1 MNSSIEQKKALVA
14 DLVAKMKDSKAVV
27 AFKYQGLTV
36 EKFQQLRRS
45 MRANGCDVAIIKNNI
60 TRRAASELGYQEF
73 ADLLSGPIAIAFASE
88 DMVAPAKEI
97 YAFAKDNK
105 CVEVVSGVVD
115 GTIYSVNQLEELEH
129 SYCITIHKAQ
139 GSEFDV
145 IIMVIP
151 QAAPMLLTR
160 NLLYT
165 GITRAKKMLIIIG
178 NERVINYMIDNVDSK
193 KRNTGLEY
201 KLKNN

>member
-115 GTIYSVNQLEELEH
+115 GTIYSVNQLEELSKLP
-129 SYCITIHKAQ
+129 SYET
-139 GSEFDV
+139 
-145 IIMVIP
+145 
-151 QAAPMLLTR
+151 LLTQLAAGMLGTVR
-160 NLLYT
+160 NLAVALNLYVEEHEEAT
-165 GITRAKKMLIIIG
+165 
-178 NERVINYMIDNVDSK
+178 N
-193 KRNTGLEY
+193 
-201 KLKNN
+201 

>member
-14 DLVAKMKDSKAVV
+14 DLVGKMQNSKAVL

-60 TRRAASELGYQEF
+60 SRRAAKELGYDAF
-73 ADLLSGPIAIAFASE
+73 ADALTGPIAIAFATE
-88 DMVAPAKEI
+88 DMVAPAKEV

-115 GTIYSVNQLEELEH
+115 GDIYTVAQLEELSKLPSYETLLTQLAAGMLGTVRNLAVALNLYVEEH
-129 SYCITIHKAQ
+129 
-139 GSEFDV
+139 E
-145 IIMVIP
+145 
-151 QAAPMLLTR
+151 QAA
-160 NLLYT
+160 
-165 GITRAKKMLIIIG
+165 
-178 NERVINYMIDNVDSK
+178 E
-193 KRNTGLEY
+193 
-201 KLKNN
+201 